1 MPNHKTKLVIPLVSV
16 PCISVVVSMVLIPIT
31 IEYANAT
38 SNLEDDQGPTI
49 NDPKF
54 KLELIY
60 KGIRHGTNMA
70 VLTPN
75 DILVLERF
83 EGTVQRIVNGS
94 KLAQP
99 ILDVDVSSRDGMLGI
114 AVANQH
120 NRSSPASTLEPNSPQ
135 DIFLYY
141 TEAQDKDGGE
151 GIGNRLYKY
160 QLVGNELKNP
170 KLMLD
175 LPSTPGLMHHGGEIL
190 IGPDDNIYLVIGEVG
205 ATDKINSKAINSKDG
220 LDPDG
225 RAGILRITQNG
236 QLVNG
241 KGILGD
247 EHPLDLYFAYGIR
260 NSFGMDF
267 DPVTGNLWDTEN
279 GPASNDEINL
289 VEPGFNSGWEQ
300 VQGMMGDQDINLLEN
315 FEGNGRYSDPE
326 LAWEKNIGPTALKF
340 FEGDGYGLNYQN
352 DMFVGDVNGG
362 KIYHFDLNQ
371 NRTMLTLDGQVEN
384 KVVEN
389 PDQMPEKMVFGEGFG
404 KITDIQQGPDEN
416 IYLLTYHDS
425 DGVVYRIVPAYRSDP
440 SNFVKIDVNK

>member
-1 MPNHKTKLVIPLVSV
+1 
-16 PCISVVVSMVLIPIT
+16 
-31 IEYANAT
+31 
-38 SNLEDDQGPTI
+38 
-49 NDPKF
+49 
-54 KLELIY
+54 
-60 KGIRHGTNMA
+60 
-70 VLTPN
+70 
-75 DILVLERF
+75 
-83 EGTVQRIVNGS
+83 
-94 KLAQP
+94 
-99 ILDVDVSSRDGMLGI
+99 
-114 AVANQH
+114 
-120 NRSSPASTLEPNSPQ
+120 
-135 DIFLYY
+135 
-141 TEAQDKDGGE
+141 
-151 GIGNRLYKY
+151 
-160 QLVGNELKNP
+160 
-170 KLMLD
+170 MLD

-190 IGPDDNIYLVIGEVG
+190 IGPDNNIYLVIGEVG

-279 GPASNDEINL
+279 GPASDDEINL

-300 VQGMMGDQDINLLEN
+300 VQGMMRDQDINLLEN

-352 DMFVGDVNGG
+352 DMFVGDVNEG

-371 NRTMLTLDGQVEN
+371 NRTMLILDGQVEN

-389 PDQMPEKMVFGEGFG
+389 PDEMPEKMVFGEGFG
-404 KITDIQQGPDEN
+404 KITDIQQGPDGN
-416 IYLLTYHDS
+416 IYLLTYHES
-425 DGVVYRIVPAYRSDP
+425 DGAIYRIVPAYRSDP
-440 SNFVKIDVNK
+440 LAHL

>member
-1 MPNHKTKLVIPLVSV
+1 MPNHKMKLVIQLVSV
-16 PCISVVVSMVLIPIT
+16 PCISVVVSIVLIAIT
-31 IEYANAT
+31 IEYANAA

-83 EGTVQRIVNGS
+83 EGAVQRIVNGS
-94 KLAQP
+94 KLAEP

-141 TEAQDKDGGE
+141 TEAQDEDGGE

-170 KLMLD
+170 QLMLD

-190 IGPDDNIYLVIGEVG
+190 IGPDNNIYLVIGEVG

-267 DPVTGNLWDTEN
+267 DPITGKLWDTEN
-279 GPASNDEINL
+279 GPDYGDEINL

-300 VQGMMGDQDINLLEN
+300 LQGMMRDQDINLLEN

-352 DMFVGDVNGG
+352 DMFVGDVNEG

-371 NRTMLTLDGQVEN
+371 NRTMLILDGQVEN

-389 PDQMPEKMVFGEGFG
+389 PDEMPEKMVFGEGFG
-404 KITDIQQGPDEN
+404 KITDIQQGPDGN
-416 IYLLTYHDS
+416 IYLLTYHES
-425 DGVVYRIVPAYRSDP
+425 DGAIYRIVPAYRSDP
-440 SNFVKIDVNK
+440 LILLK